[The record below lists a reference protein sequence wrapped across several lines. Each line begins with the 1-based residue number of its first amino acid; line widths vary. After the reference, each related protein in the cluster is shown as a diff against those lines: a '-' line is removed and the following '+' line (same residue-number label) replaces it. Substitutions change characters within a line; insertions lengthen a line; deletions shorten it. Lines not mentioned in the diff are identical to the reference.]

1 MPQLPNLL
9 LTPQLG
15 QVLTTPTNSGAPMWP
30 ILAIEAV
37 QALIKIIDELVEQ
50 EAVTTLEQQAILE
63 QQRKVL
69 SDQINALGT

>member
-1 MPQLPNLL
+1 
-9 LTPQLG
+9 
-15 QVLTTPTNSGAPMWP
+15 MWP
-30 ILAIEAV
+30 VLAIEAV